1 MGRDPSACGLRMTE
15 GKEAGLQNRITKH
28 RTDKQNKHKKN
39 NMKTVIYIKRA
50 IKFLIALI
58 VLYLGAMWL
67 MSRIGATMLTPHE
80 MAMNLFLSR
89 RGVILIVVV
98 LVWTAIYPKVGF
110 VSRRVEADLKYDR
123 ERIENAFI
131 RSGYVLLKN
140 DGEQL
145 TFRADNFFKRLRLL
159 FEDEVTVSQYGQWIV
174 INGIRRS
181 VAEIE
186 MRLKTYM
193 QNSRRNEQ

>member
-1 MGRDPSACGLRMTE
+1 
-15 GKEAGLQNRITKH
+15 
-28 RTDKQNKHKKN
+28 
-39 NMKTVIYIKRA
+39 
-50 IKFLIALI
+50 
-58 VLYLGAMWL
+58 